1 MQLQQ
6 LHAFLAVAEDLS
18 FRRAATRM
26 HLSQPALSAQ
36 IAALEGHLG
45 VQLFRRDRAGTSLTQ
60 EGCDLVPL
68 ARAAVDAVAQVE
80 LAAGRRQGRR
90 AVRCTVGVLADGL
103 GELTWP
109 VLRAFLDARPDVEL
123 RVVAVGFDDAVPRL
137 SGGAIDAL
145 FATGPFGD
153 EDGVA
158 TTVGTVVVSA
168 VMPCR
173 HPRADEARVEAQ
185 WLVDRITIAP
195 PVAMG
200 RTWAGFWSLQDLG
213 APPIHRLRVLPAGS
227 DLDAMMRVVSL
238 GVIGA
243 WPDHLPTPPTTTVRR
258 LDTHRVAPM
267 QILLARP
274 PRPEVRQLVEIALC
288 LSSAWQRQS

>member
-90 AVRCTVGVLADGL
+90 AVRCTVGFW
-103 GELTWP
+103 LTDSANSRGRL
-109 VLRAFLDARPDVEL
+109 LRAFLDARPDVEL
-123 RVVAVGFDDAVPRL
+123 RVVAVGSDDA
-137 SGGAIDAL
+137 D
-145 FATGPFGD
+145 
-153 EDGVA
+153 
-158 TTVGTVVVSA
+158 
-168 VMPCR
+168 
-173 HPRADEARVEAQ
+173 H
-185 WLVDRITIAP
+185 
-195 PVAMG
+195 
-200 RTWAGFWSLQDLG
+200 
-213 APPIHRLRVLPAGS
+213 GS
-227 DLDAMMRVVSL
+227 
-238 GVIGA
+238 
-243 WPDHLPTPPTTTVRR
+243 
-258 LDTHRVAPM
+258 
-267 QILLARP
+267 
-274 PRPEVRQLVEIALC
+274 
-288 LSSAWQRQS
+288 SSSSPG